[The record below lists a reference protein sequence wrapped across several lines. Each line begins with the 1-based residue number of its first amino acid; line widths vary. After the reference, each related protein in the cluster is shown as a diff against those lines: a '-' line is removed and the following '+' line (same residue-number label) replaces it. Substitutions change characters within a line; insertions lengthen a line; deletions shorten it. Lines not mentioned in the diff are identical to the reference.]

1 MVVNFTVSA
10 DILGMGFGEGE
21 GLFPGAE
28 RTDFVQGCDKNA

>member
-1 MVVNFTVSA
+1 
-10 DILGMGFGEGE
+10 MGFGEGG